1 MTAWAFAKAGHA
13 AQPLLKAIAT
23 EAVRGGLRGFTPQG
37 LANTAWAFATAG
49 HHAAPTLLDAIAAE
63 AVRGGLHDFSPQNF
77 ANTAWAFAKAAHAA
91 PALFDAIAAEAVR
104 GGLRDF
110 KPQDLANTSWAFA
123 TAGHTAPA
131 LLDAIAAEAV
141 HRGLRDFSPQDLANM
156 VWAFATAGHAAP
168 ALLDAFATEAAPRLG
183 DFTPQELANTAWTF
197 AVADHLAPA
206 LFDSDAFV
214 QRLRAVD
221 CSIGPEHLTQLHQW
235 QLWREE
241 RGAAWPPLPPELS
254 QRCRTAFSSK
264 EGVPSR
270 LQLAVV
276 ASLQAMG
283 LAPREE
289 VRTEQGY
296 SLDAVVVYGGREVAI
311 EVDGPTHFFGR
322 MRGRSPTGGTA
333 LKRRQLRA
341 AGWALLPVPHWEWTA
356 LGSGDGTP
364 SATVRAAQQE
374 YLRAALNEA

>member
-13 AQPLLKAIAT
+13 APALLKAIAT

-37 LANTAWAFATAG
+37 LANVAWAFATAG
-49 HHAAPTLLDAIAAE
+49 HAAPTLLDAIAAE
-63 AVRGGLHDFSPQNF
+63 AVRGGLRDFSPQNF
-77 ANTAWAFAKAAHAA
+77 ANTAWAFAKAGHAA

-123 TAGHTAPA
+123 TAGHAAPA
-131 LLDAIAAEAV
+131 LLDAIAKVAV
-141 HRGLRDFSPQDLANM
+141 RGGLRDFSPQDLANM

-168 ALLDAFATEAAPRLG
+168 ALLDAFAMEAAPRLG
-183 DFTPQELANTAWTF
+183 DFNPQELANTAWTF

-214 QRLRAVD
+214 QRLRAVER
-221 CSIGPEHLTQLHQW
+221 SIGPEHLTQLHQW

-296 SLDAVVVYGGREVAI
+296 SLDAVVLYGGREVAI
-311 EVDGPTHFFGR
+311 EVDGPSHFCGR
-322 MRGRSPTGGTA
+322 IPTGATA

-341 AGWALLPVPHWEWTA
+341 VGWVLLPVPYWEW
-356 LGSGDGTP
+356 DGLSSN
-364 SATVRAAQQE
+364 SARQE
-374 YLRAALNEA
+374 YLRAALRQHVLPAADA